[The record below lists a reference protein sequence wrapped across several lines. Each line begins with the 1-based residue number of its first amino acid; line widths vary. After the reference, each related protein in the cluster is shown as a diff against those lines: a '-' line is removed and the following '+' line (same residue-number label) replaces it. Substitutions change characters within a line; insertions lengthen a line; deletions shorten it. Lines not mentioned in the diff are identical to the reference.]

1 MSLRQDP
8 AANLRFDSTALRGLA
23 AALFE
28 AGGMEEEKAATVADI
43 LVEGDLMGHD
53 THGLALLAPY
63 LDGLASGDM
72 KGDGRPTVLS
82 STPVAETWEG
92 DKLPGPWL
100 VRTAADLASERA
112 AIFGLAAVA
121 IRRAHHIGCL
131 AAYLPRVVERGQVM
145 QLLCSDPGTASVAP
159 WGGTRRVI
167 TPNPLAAGWP
177 SPGGP
182 VMIDVSM
189 SITTNGMTGRRRAE
203 GTRFPYQALLDA
215 EGTPTDDPNV
225 FFAEPAG
232 TLLPLGGMAAGHKGF
247 GLGLMVEA
255 LTSALG
261 GHGRADPPAGW
272 GASVMVLVIDPARC
286 GGTEAF
292 LRETGW
298 MADAVHGNP
307 PVAGGPAPRLPGE
320 RAWQRRTQARA
331 EGVVLH
337 PSIPPMLA
345 ARGAKAGIAVP
356 PPIGQG

>member
-1 MSLRQDP
+1 
-8 AANLRFDSTALRGLA
+8 
-23 AALFE
+23 
-28 AGGMEEEKAATVADI
+28 
-43 LVEGDLMGHD
+43 
-53 THGLALLAPY
+53 
-63 LDGLASGDM
+63 M
-72 KGDGRPTVLS
+72 KGDGRPVVLS

-112 AIFGLAAVA
+112 AIFGLAAVS

-167 TPNPLAAGWP
+167 TPNPLRRLAEPRGAGDDRRVHVHHHQRHDRP
-177 SPGGP
+177 PPGGGDALP
-182 VMIDVSM
+182 L
-189 SITTNGMTGRRRAE
+189 
-203 GTRFPYQALLDA
+203 QALLDA
-215 EGTPTDDPNV
+215 DGTPTDDPNV
-225 FFAEPAG
+225 FFTEPAG

-261 GHGRADPPAGW
+261 GYGRADPPAGW
-272 GASVMVLVIDPARC
+272 GASVMVLVIDPARF

-320 RAWQRRTQARA
+320 RAWQRRTQALA

-345 ARGAKAGIAVP
+345 ARGAKAGIAAP

>member
-1 MSLRQDP
+1 MSLRSDP
-8 AANLRFDSTALRGLA
+8 AANLRFDAASLRALA

-28 AGGMEEEKAATVADI
+28 VGGMEEEKAATVADI

-53 THGLALLAPY
+53 THGLNLLAPY

-72 KGDGRPTVLS
+72 KGQGRPSVLS

-112 AIFGLAAVA
+112 AIFGLAAVS

-159 WGGTRRVI
+159 WGGTRRII
-167 TPNPLAAGWP
+167 TPNPVAAGWP
-177 SPGGP
+177 SPAGP

-203 GTRFPYQALLDA
+203 GTQFPYEALLDA
-215 EGTPTDDPNV
+215 EGRPTADPEA
-225 FFAEPAG
+225 FFTDPAG
-232 TLLPLGGMAAGHKGF
+232 TLLPLGGMVAGHKGF

-261 GHGRADPPAGW
+261 GYGRADPPAGW
-272 GASVMVLVIDPARC
+272 GASVMVLVIDPARF
-286 GGTEAF
+286 GGTEGF
-292 LRETGW
+292 LRESGW
-298 MADAVHGNP
+298 MADAVHTNP
-307 PVAGGPAPRLPGE
+307 PVKGGPAPRLPGE
-320 RAWQRRTQARA
+320 RAWQRRTQALA

-337 PSIPPMLA
+337 PSIPPVLA
-345 ARGAKAGIAVP
+345 ARAAAAGIAMP
-356 PPIGQG
+356 APIGQG

>member
-1 MSLRQDP
+1 MSLP
-8 AANLRFDSTALRGLA
+8 EAAAAHPRFDPIALRGCA

-28 AGGMEEEKAATVADI
+28 AGGMAEEKAAVVAEV

-53 THGLALLAPY
+53 THGLALLGPY
-63 LDGLASGDM
+63 LDGLAAGDM
-72 KGDGRPTVLS
+72 KGEGRPTVLS
-82 STPVAETWEG
+82 STPVAETWDG

-112 AIFGLAAVA
+112 AIFGLAAVS
-121 IRRAHHIGCL
+121 IRRAHHIACL
-131 AAYLPRVVERGQVM
+131 AAYLPRVVERGQV
-145 QLLCSDPGTASVAP
+145 LLVLSSDPGTASVAP
-159 WGGTRRVI
+159 WGGTRRAI
-167 TPNPLAAGWP
+167 TPNPIAAGWP
-177 SPGGP
+177 SPAGP

-189 SITTNGMTGRRRAE
+189 SITTNGMTGRRQAE
-203 GTRFPYQALLDA
+203 GTRFPWPALLDA
-215 EGTPTDDPNV
+215 EGAPTDDPGV

-232 TLLPLGGMAAGHKGF
+232 TLLPLGGMAAGYKGF

-261 GHGRADPPAGW
+261 GYGRADPPSGW
-272 GASVMVLVIDPARC
+272 GASVLVLVLDPARF

-298 MADAVHGNP
+298 MAEAVHTNP
-307 PVAGGPAPRLPGE
+307 PIAGGPPPRLPGE
-320 RAWQRRTQARA
+320 RAWQRRSAALA

-345 ARGAKAGIAVP
+345 ARAAAAGIAAP
-356 PPIGQG
+356 RPIGQ